1 MCEKC
6 LNSKPS
12 RDLKG
17 RNLKPDAPDGFTK
30 SRQPHWLK
38 AQGKYSDLLIKVA
51 LWAIFLKQYKFIL
64 MFLASLSIGVLRNL
78 KNSRYKGRK
87 HYDCNKY

>member
-17 RNLKPDAPDGFTK
+17 RNLKKDALDGLTK

-38 AQGKYSDLLIKVA
+38 AQGKYSDLLIKVR
-51 LWAIFLKQYKFIL
+51 FGPFFKT
-64 MFLASLSIGVLRNL
+64 V
-78 KNSRYKGRK
+78 
-87 HYDCNKY
+87 

>member
-6 LNSKPS
+6 LISKPS

-17 RNLKPDAPDGFTK
+17 RNLKQDALDGLTK

-51 LWAIFLKQYKFIL
+51 LWAIF
-64 MFLASLSIGVLRNL
+64 
-78 KNSRYKGRK
+78 
-87 HYDCNKY
+87 

>member
-17 RNLKPDAPDGFTK
+17 RNLKQDALDGLTK

-51 LWAIFLKQYKFIL
+51 L
-64 MFLASLSIGVLRNL
+64 
-78 KNSRYKGRK
+78 
-87 HYDCNKY
+87 